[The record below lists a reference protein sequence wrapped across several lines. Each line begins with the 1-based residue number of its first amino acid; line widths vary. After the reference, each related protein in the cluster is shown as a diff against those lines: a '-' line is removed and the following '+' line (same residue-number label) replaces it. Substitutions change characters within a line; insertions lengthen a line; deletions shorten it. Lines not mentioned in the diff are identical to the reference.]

1 MDEMMTHEEIN
12 QWIIENIKKFKNWY
26 HPVDFGDGIVVHCT
40 DEKNM
45 PQPAWDEYHG
55 INKWE
60 KMIKPYAP
68 KIKGK
73 RILDIGCNTG
83 IIDIHLVKKGAKEV
97 VGIDRGLPFYKGQDY
112 VEQAE
117 FVKKAFELKENREY
131 PILYYRCDL
140 SNPNNLRELNL
151 GKFDLILAMRV
162 LNYFKEKMPEII
174 NVLSEMS
181 DNIIVHTNNEGYW
194 KNDKW
199 CNVDLIK
206 SLLEEAGFN
215 KVSIKYPKNYEIY
228 PVIIGKR
235 VHEIEKDNIKFE
247 IPEDLPDSMF

>member
-97 VGIDRGLPFYKGQDY
+97 VKSFTASDGLTPQRK
-112 VEQAE
+112 
-117 FVKKAFELKENREY
+117 
-131 PILYYRCDL
+131 
-140 SNPNNLRELNL
+140 
-151 GKFDLILAMRV
+151 LAM
-162 LNYFKEKMPEII
+162 
-174 NVLSEMS
+174 
-181 DNIIVHTNNEGYW
+181 T
-194 KNDKW
+194 
-199 CNVDLIK
+199 
-206 SLLEEAGFN
+206 
-215 KVSIKYPKNYEIY
+215 
-228 PVIIGKR
+228 
-235 VHEIEKDNIKFE
+235 IETF
-247 IPEDLPDSMF
+247 SML